1 MLTKKKGHRGEAGS
15 DIIFVSWSFFNSVL
29 DANKSAYLSRPHD
42 QRNCCLSES
51 WTDLRSDSFRK
62 ECVWLGGNC
71 GPTSCVNILSV
82 LSNLSL
88 SLLLYSFLCRY
99 WALPLRRRHLAHLPP
114 SLISSIS
121 PLLSSLYLHLHPL
134 PACTHTLPRRHFH
147 PHYSLPQPE
156 PRQAG
161 RLPGWGPRWCSGESA
176 SSGSLSLQ
184 DGRTALLWPI
194 WPRPVLAPVCDYG
207 PAGGE
212 ARLALG
218 KNRASTQQTGG
229 TNSPTL

>member
-1 MLTKKKGHRGEAGS
+1 MFGLEGIADQQAVSTFCLFSQISLPASLFISVSLLGSASPPPPPGSSPPISYILYLTIA
-15 DIIFVSWSFFNSVL
+15 F
-29 DANKSAYLSRPHD
+29 
-42 QRNCCLSES
+42 
-51 WTDLRSDSFRK
+51 
-62 ECVWLGGNC
+62 
-71 GPTSCVNILSV
+71 
-82 LSNLSL
+82 LSL
-88 SLLLYSFLCRY
+88 SSFTSS
-99 WALPLRRRHLAHLPP
+99 P
-114 SLISSIS
+114 SL
-121 PLLSSLYLHLHPL
+121 HAHP
-134 PACTHTLPRRHFH
+134 PRRHFH

>member
-1 MLTKKKGHRGEAGS
+1 MLTKNTTEAGG
-15 DIIFVSWSFFNSVL
+15 DVNFVVL
-29 DANKSAYLSRPHD
+29 LFLFCPRCKQVCISRPHN
-42 QRNCCLSES
+42 QHNCCLSES

-62 ECVWLGGNC
+62 GMCLAWRELRTNKLCQH
-71 GPTSCVNILSV
+71 SV
-82 LSNLSL
+82 CSLKSL
-88 SLLLYSFLCRY
+88 SLPASLLLSQHC
-99 WALPLRRRHLAHLPP
+99 HLAHLLSPP
-114 SLISSIS
+114 SLISSV
-121 PLLSSLYLHLHPL
+121 SLPRSLFSLHLHPL
-134 PACTHTLPRRHFH
+134 SSTKPPYCRHFH

-207 PAGGE
+207 PAGGRQGWHSGRTVPVHS
-212 ARLALG
+212 RL
-218 KNRASTQQTGG
+218 G
-229 TNSPTL
+229 TDCGRTH